1 MQPRLG
7 VHGKFQARGEEQSG
21 PAYSYEAMK
30 GARQEKPVARR
41 RARGPAWATVR
52 RGELQVL
59 RAGALDRLPWLVHGF
74 STRLGGVSHPG
85 GQLGGAL
92 NLGPTAWDTRENVL
106 ANRAML
112 LDALGAETMGLVTL
126 EQIHSDVVHVLDALP
141 PQPPRGDAAVTHA
154 PGVLLSVQTADCVP
168 ILLAD
173 TERRAVAAVHA
184 GWRGT
189 LQRVVAKT
197 LGRMQMALGI
207 RPENVVAAIGPAIGV
222 CCYEVG
228 PEVAQAYA
236 AQFTQAGEWFEGPF
250 QRLASGEEPNP
261 LKWLSM
267 APPGHSPPPP
277 RVRLDLRAANRWQLL
292 DAGVPAS
299 NIILSEFCTAC
310 RTDLLFSYRKEK
322 ALAGRLMGVIGV
334 RV

>member
-1 MQPRLG
+1 M
-7 VHGKFQARGEEQSG
+7 KSG
-21 PAYSYEAMK
+21 
-30 GARQEKPVARR
+30 GQEKQVARR
-41 RARGPAWATVR
+41 RARDPAWTTFR
-52 RGELQVL
+52 RAELQIL
-59 RAGALDRLPWLVHGF
+59 RVSALNRLPWLVHGF

-85 GQLGGAL
+85 GQRGREL
-92 NLGPTAWDTRENVL
+92 NLGPAAWDTRENVL
-106 ANRAML
+106 ANRARL
-112 LDALGAETMGLVTL
+112 LEALGAETMGLVTL
-126 EQIHSDVVHVLDALP
+126 EQIHSDIVHVLDALP
-141 PQPPRGDAAVTHA
+141 QQQPRGDAAITRA
-154 PGVLLSVQTADCVP
+154 PGVLLGVQTADCVP
-168 ILLAD
+168 VLLVD

-189 LQRVVAKT
+189 LQRLVAKT

-207 RPENVVAAIGPAIGV
+207 GPQNVVAAIGPAIGV

-236 AQFTQAGEWFEGPF
+236 AQFAQAEQWFEGPF
-250 QRLASGEEPNP
+250 QKLASGEEPNP

-267 APPGHSPPPP
+267 APPGHGPPPP

-292 DAGVPAS
+292 DAGVPAP
-299 NIILSEFCTAC
+299 NIIVSELCTAC

-322 ALAGRLMGVIGV
+322 ASAGRLMGVIGV